1 MLLNAYIEEVKVF
14 FFPFVLNCV
23 LLCVGFELVGG
34 WRIRNGMEICC
45 CLLLYL
51 LGKAISCT
59 NRHNCSRLQVKECVM
74 REGYCLSKISN
85 QVFVSSVT

>member
-1 MLLNAYIEEVKVF
+1 MC
-14 FFPFVLNCV
+14 FVRW
-23 LLCVGFELVGG
+23 FELVGG

-85 QVFVSSVT
+85 QVFCFVSHVIVLFLYLVL